1 MIIKL
6 VAVIVTIL
14 ILIMWSESCNDCNND
29 RIDEVTRLVIRIKTI
44 IGDYSNEKKIIIII
58 INIRDD

>member
-6 VAVIVTIL
+6 IVVIVTIL

-44 IGDYSNEKKIIIII
+44 IGGYSNKKKIIIIKF
-58 INIRDD
+58 NDV